1 MNVVTDS
8 VFFSQHSL
16 VAALRVFW
24 SKLPFLFLEWVT
36 LFGNILQ
43 VDCGQHLFNLE
54 LPAARH
60 LFHRALKL
68 KVLNH
73 LKGACLVGSHV
84 LDRAS
89 MKVLIRVQ
97 ASRVVVL

>member
-8 VFFSQHSL
+8 VFFSQHGL
-16 VAALRVFW
+16 VAALRVFR
-24 SKLPFLFLEWVT
+24 SKLPFLFLKWVA

-60 LFHRALKL
+60 LFHWTLKL
-68 KVLNH
+68 KVFDH
-73 LKGACLVGSHV
+73 LKGACLVGGHV

-89 MKVLIRVQ
+89 MKVLIRAK
-97 ASRVVVL
+97 AS